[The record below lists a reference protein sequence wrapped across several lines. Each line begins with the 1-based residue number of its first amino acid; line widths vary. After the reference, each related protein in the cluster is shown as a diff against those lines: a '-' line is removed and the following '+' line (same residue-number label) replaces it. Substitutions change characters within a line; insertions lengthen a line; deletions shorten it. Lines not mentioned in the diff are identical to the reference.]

1 MAKKDIDIFGQPA
14 PATDAPSADT
24 DDEGSDYIIVQM
36 TPAEGWIAL
45 MGDTRRILGLAC
57 FALVEMIPEDPNV
70 PTIPVRHIRPM
81 VVTENGEIEDV
92 ASFDD
97 FVCIVPPGVNYVDYP
112 KYAVA
117 ATQRNQDA

>member
-1 MAKKDIDIFGQPA
+1 MANKDIDIFGQPA
-14 PATDAPSADT
+14 PVTDAPEADT
-24 DDEGSDYIIVQM
+24 DDSEYIIVQM
-36 TPAEGWIAL
+36 TPAEGWVAL
-45 MGDTRRILGLAC
+45 MGDTRRVLGLAC

-70 PTIPVRHIRPM
+70 PTIPVRHVRPM
-81 VVTENGEIEDV
+81 VVTESGEIEDV

-117 ATQRNQDA
+117 AAQQNQDA